1 MCKIADPTEKGVWWK
16 DETKWVLYS
25 PEDARKILRAKK
37 NGDSNITLGSVKSVK
52 YPSGKLYAI
61 DLVAMKQTN
70 VNTGFSRDIKIINSC
85 PTDDQVSIYTLQLFW
100 VMVSVGFLRVCSWNN
115 IFVS

>member
-61 DLVAMKQTN
+61 DLSPGGHEANQCKHWL
-70 VNTGFSRDIKIINSC
+70 
-85 PTDDQVSIYTLQLFW
+85 LQRYQNHQ
-100 VMVSVGFLRVCSWNN
+100 FLPY
-115 IFVS
+115 